1 MKLVC
6 INIFQRNFSTFS
18 EKLRLEM
25 SGYEKLTISRRMLLQ
40 KEDNFQHFQSQGKQR
55 FLR

>member
-40 KEDNFQHFQSQGKQR
+40 KEDNFQHFQSKGKQR

>member
-6 INIFQRNFSTFS
+6 INIFQRNFSSFS

-40 KEDNFQHFQSQGKQR
+40 KEDNFQHFQGQGKQR